1 MVSVIS
7 VRNYTEKD
15 GAVVAEA
22 RISMADGEAIKASDL
37 NLAYISYIKSV
48 VPLAANHVFGGA
60 VVNNPDSYD
69 NSVTMTLYSVSGG
82 SLVSAGSA
90 EWLVVAVQY

>member
-7 VRNYTEKD
+7 VRNYTEKG

-22 RISMADGEAIKASDL
+22 RISMADGETINASDL
-37 NLAYISYIKSV
+37 NLAYISHVRSV

-60 VVNNPDSYD
+60 VINNPDSYD